1 MASDAM
7 ATFELCLRPVVIK
20 KKVLLK
26 QTSVLLITLVLCM
39 NRHSESL
46 NSSVLEECCDW

>member
-1 MASDAM
+1 M

-26 QTSVLLITLVLCM
+26 QTSVLLITLVFV

-46 NSSVLEECCDW
+46 NSSVSDERCDS